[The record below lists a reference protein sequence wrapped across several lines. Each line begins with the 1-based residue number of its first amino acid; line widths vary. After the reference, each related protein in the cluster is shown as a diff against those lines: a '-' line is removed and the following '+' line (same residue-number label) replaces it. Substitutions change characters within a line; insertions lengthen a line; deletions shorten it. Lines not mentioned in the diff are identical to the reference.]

1 MHKFLKL
8 AYEHAKAHPYDPSL
22 EYNLC
27 AVIVRGGKVLS
38 IGYNRRGWNGLSEF
52 YKAQD
57 HACTIHAEID
67 AIVSK
72 RKKIRFE
79 GAKVYVARVRADGT
93 VGNAKP
99 CEMCQH
105 VLFNYGVKK
114 AYFTIGEFPFIDSMR
129 VVNPATL

>member
-8 AYEHAKAHPYDPSL
+8 AYELAKAHPFDPTL

-38 IGYNRRGWNGLSEF
+38 VGYNSRGWNGLTEH
-52 YKAQD
+52 YKIKD
-57 HACTIHAEID
+57 HTCTIHAEVD
-67 AIVSK
+67 AIMGQ
-72 RKKIRFE
+72 RRKIRFE
-79 GAKVYVARVRADGT
+79 GAKVYVVRIKSDGT

-105 VLFNYGVKK
+105 VLFNYGFKK
-114 AYFTIGEFPFIDSMR
+114 AYYTTEEFPFIGCIR
-129 VVNPATL
+129 VKNPALV